1 MKKNFNM
8 KRLDIFALMVAVFL
22 YPVPLHAQINKPIY
36 VSLPGPGNIQHLAYV
51 VAKEK
56 KFYDE
61 AGLTNVNIVVLRGN
75 AMNVQ
80 ALMSGSVHYSSAFGP
95 SMQAMF
101 RGEQIRV
108 LLQIFNQIPFGLIT
122 RPEIKRLA
130 DLKGTKI
137 AVTFGGSTY
146 SVLQALFA
154 KHGYNEKFAEY
165 LNIPDNEGKAIAL
178 MQGRAVA
185 ALMAPPTDRPLLK
198 AGMKRLIY
206 LGDEFKNVPFSAL
219 QATAKQIQDE
229 PDMTQRMVNAVMKA
243 LYWIRANRE
252 RSIDII
258 MKNGR
263 LDQRDLAASL
273 YDLMRDAYIP
283 ALSPEGLYKRAEL
296 EFALLK
302 ERPNFKP
309 EQFIDDRFYR
319 AALKALANEPGGKS

>member
-1 MKKNFNM
+1 MKSS
-8 KRLDIFALMVAVFL
+8 DIFALTFGIVLFSL
-22 YPVPLHAQINKPIY
+22 PLQAQISKPVY
-36 VSLPGPGNIQHLAYV
+36 VSLPGPGNVQHLAYI

-56 KFYDE
+56 KFYE
-61 AGLTNVNIVVLRGN
+61 ETGLTNVNIVVLRGN

-101 RGEQIRV
+101 RGEPVRV
-108 LLQIFNQIPFGLIT
+108 LLQIFNQIPFGLIV
-122 RPEIKRLA
+122 RPEINRLD
-130 DLKGTKI
+130 DLKGMKV

-154 KHGYNEKFAEY
+154 KYGFSDKFAEY

-178 MQGRAVA
+178 LQGRASA

-198 AGMKRLIY
+198 AGMKRLVY

-219 QATAKQIQDE
+219 QAMAKHVQSE
-229 PDMTQRMVNAVMKA
+229 PEMTERMVKAVMKA

-252 RSIDII
+252 GSIDII

-263 LDQRDLAASL
+263 LNERDIAASL

-283 ALSPEGLYKRAEL
+283 ALTPEGLYKRAEL
-296 EFALLK
+296 EFVLLK
-302 ERPNFKP
+302 EKPNFKP
-309 EQFIDDRFYR
+309 EQFIDDRFFK
-319 AALKALANEPGGKS
+319 AALKALANEPGTKS

>member
-1 MKKNFNM
+1 M
-8 KRLDIFALMVAVFL
+8 KRIPIFALVLTVAL
-22 YPVPLHAQINKPIY
+22 CSSPLRAQISKPIY
-36 VSLPGPGNIQHLAYV
+36 ISLPGPGNIQHLAYV

-61 AGLTNVNIVVLRGN
+61 MGLTNVNIVVLRGN

-80 ALMSGSVHYSSAFGP
+80 ALLSGSVHYSSAFGP

-101 RGEQIRV
+101 KGEQIRV

-122 RPEIKRLA
+122 RPEIKRLE
-130 DLKGTKI
+130 DLKGQKI

-146 SVLQALFA
+146 SVLQALFV
-154 KHGYNEKFAEY
+154 KYGHSEKFAEY

-178 MQGRAVA
+178 MQGRASA

-198 AGMKRLIY
+198 AGMKRLVY

-219 QATAKQIQDE
+219 QAMAKHVQAE
-229 PDMTQRMVNAVMKA
+229 PDMTERMVKAVMKA

-252 RSIDII
+252 GSIDII

-263 LDQRDLAASL
+263 LDQREIAASL

-283 ALSPEGLYKRAEL
+283 GAQPRGPVQASRIGICRIEREAEL
-296 EFALLK
+296 QTGAIYRRSLL
-302 ERPNFKP
+302 
-309 EQFIDDRFYR
+309 QDG
-319 AALKALANEPGGKS
+319 AQSVGQ

>member
-1 MKKNFNM
+1 MKGLNS
-8 KRLDIFALMVAVFL
+8 FAFVLAAAL
-22 YPVPLHAQINKPIY
+22 CASPLGAQISKPIY

-61 AGLTNVNIVVLRGN
+61 MGLTHVDIVVLRGN

-80 ALMSGSVHYSSAFGP
+80 ALLSGSVHYSSAFGP

-101 RGEQIRV
+101 KGEQIRV

-122 RPEIKRLA
+122 RA
-130 DLKGTKI
+130 DIRKLQNLKGQKI

-154 KHGYNEKFAEY
+154 KYGYGDKFAEY
-165 LNIPDNEGKAIAL
+165 LNILDNEGKAIAM
-178 MQGRAVA
+178 MQGRAAA
-185 ALMAPPTDRPLLK
+185 ALFAPPTDRPLLK
-198 AGMKRLIY
+198 AGFKRLIY
-206 LGDEFKNVPFSAL
+206 MGDEFKNVPFSAL
-219 QATAKQIQDE
+219 QAMAKQIQAE
-229 PDMTQRMVNAVMKA
+229 PDITERMVKAVMKA

-252 RSIDII
+252 GSIDII

-263 LDQRDLAASL
+263 LDQRDIAASL

-283 ALSPEGLYKRAEL
+283 GLSPDGLYKRAEL
-296 EFALLK
+296 EFAVLK
-302 ERPNFKP
+302 EKPNFKP
-309 EQFIDDRFYR
+309 EQFIDDRFYK
-319 AALKALANEPGGKS
+319 AALKALANEPVAKS

>member
-1 MKKNFNM
+1 MKSLNF
-8 KRLDIFALMVAVFL
+8 FAFTMMVACFAS
-22 YPVPLHAQINKPIY
+22 PLGAQVSKPLY

-61 AGLTNVNIVVLRGN
+61 MGLSNVNIVVLRGN

-80 ALMSGSVHYSSAFGP
+80 ALLSGSVHYSSAFGP

-101 RGEQIRV
+101 KGEQIRV

-122 RPEIKRLA
+122 RPEIKRLE
-130 DLKGTKI
+130 DLKGQKI

-154 KHGYNEKFAEY
+154 KYGYGEKFAEY

-178 MQGRAVA
+178 MQGRASA

-198 AGMKRLIY
+198 AGMKRLVY

-219 QATAKQIQDE
+219 QAMAKHVQAE
-229 PDMTQRMVNAVMKA
+229 PDMTERMVRAVMKA

-252 RSIDII
+252 GSIDIV

-263 LDQRDLAASL
+263 LDQREIAASL

-283 ALSPEGLYKRAEL
+283 SLSPEGLYKRAEL
-296 EFALLK
+296 EFAVLK
-302 ERPNFKP
+302 DKPNFKP
-309 EQFIDDRFYR
+309 EQFIDDRFYKT
-319 AALKALANEPGGKS
+319 ALKALANEPGAKS

>member
-1 MKKNFNM
+1 M
-8 KRLDIFALMVAVFL
+8 KRLSVIALILAAL
-22 YPVPLHAQINKPIY
+22 LAPIPLPAQINKPIY
-36 VSLPGPGNIQHLAYV
+36 VSLPGPGNVQHLAYI
-51 VAKEK
+51 VAREK

-61 AGLTNVNIVVLRGN
+61 MGLTNVNIVVLRGN

-108 LLQIFNQIPFGLIT
+108 LLQIFNQIPFSLIT
-122 RPEIKRLA
+122 RPEIKRLD
-130 DLKGTKI
+130 DLKGQKI

-154 KHGYNEKFAEY
+154 KHGYGDKFAEF
-165 LNIPDNEGKAIAL
+165 LNIPDNEGKAVAL
-178 MQGRAVA
+178 MQGRASA

-198 AGMKRLIY
+198 AGMKRLVY

-219 QATAKQIQDE
+219 QAMAKHVQAE
-229 PDMTQRMVNAVMKA
+229 PDMTERMVKAVMKA

-252 RSIDII
+252 GSIDII

-263 LDQRDLAASL
+263 LDQREIGASL
-273 YDLMRDAYIP
+273 YDLMRDAFIP
-283 ALSPEGLYKRAEL
+283 GLSPEGLYKRAEL
-296 EFALLK
+296 EFAVLK

-309 EQFIDDRFYR
+309 EQFIDDRFYKT
-319 AALKALANEPGGKS
+319 ALKALANEPGAKS

>member
-1 MKKNFNM
+1 M
-8 KRLDIFALMVAVFL
+8 KRSSIFAFMVVLF
-22 YPVPLHAQINKPIY
+22 VSTTPLSAQITKPIY
-36 VSLPGPGNIQHLAYV
+36 ISLPGPGNVQHLAYV

-61 AGLTNVNIVVLRGN
+61 MGLTNVSIVVLRGN

-80 ALMSGSVHYSSAFGP
+80 ALVSGSVHYSSAFGP

-101 RGEQIRV
+101 KGEQIRV

-122 RPEIKRLA
+122 RPEIKRLE
-130 DLKGTKI
+130 DLKGQKI

-146 SVLQALFA
+146 SVLQALFV

-165 LNIPDNEGKAIAL
+165 LNIPDNEGKAIAI
-178 MQGRAVA
+178 MQGRAAA

-198 AGMKRLIY
+198 AGMKRLVY

-219 QATAKQIQDE
+219 QAMAKQVQAE
-229 PDMTQRMVNAVMKA
+229 PDMTERMVKAVMKA

-252 RSIDII
+252 GSIDII

-263 LDQRDLAASL
+263 LDQRDIAASL

-296 EFALLK
+296 EFAVLK
-302 ERPNFKP
+302 EKPNFKP
-309 EQFIDDRFYR
+309 EQFIDDRFYKT
-319 AALKALANEPGGKS
+319 ALKALASEPGAKS

>member
-1 MKKNFNM
+1 M
-8 KRLDIFALMVAVFL
+8 KRISLFVLLAALL
-22 YPVPLHAQINKPIY
+22 CSSSLGAQISKPIY

-61 AGLTNVNIVVLRGN
+61 MGLNNVNIVVLRGN

-80 ALMSGSVHYSSAFGP
+80 ALLSGSVQYSSAFGP

-101 RGEQIRV
+101 KGEQIRV

-122 RPEIKRLA
+122 RPDIKRLE
-130 DLKGTKI
+130 DLKGQKI

-154 KHGYNEKFAEY
+154 KYGYGEKFAEY

-178 MQGRAVA
+178 MQGRAAA

-219 QATAKQIQDE
+219 QAMAKQVQAE
-229 PDMTQRMVNAVMKA
+229 PDMTERMVKAVMKA
-243 LYWIRANRE
+243 LYWIRANRDG
-252 RSIDII
+252 SIDII

-263 LDQRDLAASL
+263 LDQREIAASL

-296 EFALLK
+296 EFAVLK
-302 ERPNFKP
+302 EKPNFKP
-309 EQFIDDRFYR
+309 EQFIDDRFYKL
-319 AALKALANEPGGKS
+319 ALKALANEPGAKP

>member
-1 MKKNFNM
+1 M
-8 KRLDIFALMVAVFL
+8 KRMNFFAFTMMVACFAS
-22 YPVPLHAQINKPIY
+22 PLGAQVSKPIY

-61 AGLTNVNIVVLRGN
+61 MGLSNVNIVVLRGN

-80 ALMSGSVHYSSAFGP
+80 ALLSGSVHYSSAFGP

-101 RGEQIRV
+101 KGEQIRV

-122 RPEIKRLA
+122 RPEIKRLE
-130 DLKGTKI
+130 DLKGQKI

-154 KHGYNEKFAEY
+154 KYGYGEKFAEY

-178 MQGRAVA
+178 MQGRAAA

-198 AGMKRLIY
+198 AGMKRLVY

-219 QATAKQIQDE
+219 QAMAKHVQAE
-229 PDMTQRMVNAVMKA
+229 PDMTERMVKAVMKA

-252 RSIDII
+252 GSIDIV

-263 LDQRDLAASL
+263 LDQREIAASL

-283 ALSPEGLYKRAEL
+283 SLSPEGLYKRAEL
-296 EFALLK
+296 EFAVLK
-302 ERPNFKP
+302 DKPNFKP
-309 EQFIDDRFYR
+309 EQFIDDRFYKT
-319 AALKALANEPGGKS
+319 ALKALANEPGAKS

>member
-1 MKKNFNM
+1 MR
-8 KRLDIFALMVAVFL
+8 RLSIPILTLAVLVFA
-22 YPVPLHAQINKPIY
+22 VPLPAQISKPIY
-36 VSLPGPGNIQHLAYV
+36 ISLPGPGNVQHLAYV

-61 AGLTNVNIVVLRGN
+61 MGLANVNVVVLRGN

-80 ALMSGSVHYSSAFGP
+80 ALMSGSVHYSSSFGP

-122 RPEIKRLA
+122 RPEIKRLEE
-130 DLKGTKI
+130 LKGQKI

-154 KHGYNEKFAEY
+154 KHGYGEKFAEY

-178 MQGRAVA
+178 IQGRAAA

-198 AGMKRLIY
+198 AGFKRLVYI
-206 LGDEFKNVPFSAL
+206 GDEFKNVPFSAL
-219 QATAKQIQDE
+219 QAMAKHIQAE
-229 PDMTQRMVNAVMKA
+229 PDMTERMVKAVMKA

-252 RSIDII
+252 GSIDII

-263 LDQRDLAASL
+263 LDQREVAASL

-283 ALSPEGLYKRAEL
+283 ALSAEGLYRRAEL

-302 ERPNFKP
+302 EKPNFKP
-309 EQFIDDRFYR
+309 EQFVDDRFYKT
-319 AALKALANEPGGKS
+319 ALKALVNEPGAKP

>member
-1 MKKNFNM
+1 V
-8 KRLDIFALMVAVFL
+8 KRLSTIALILGAL
-22 YPVPLHAQINKPIY
+22 LAPIPLHAQINRPIY
-36 VSLPGPGNIQHLAYV
+36 VSLPGPGNVQHLAYI
-51 VAKEK
+51 VAREK

-61 AGLTNVNIVVLRGN
+61 MGLTNVSIVVLRGN

-122 RPEIKRLA
+122 RPEIKRLD
-130 DLKGTKI
+130 DLKGQKI

-154 KHGYNEKFAEY
+154 KHGYGDKFAEF
-165 LNIPDNEGKAIAL
+165 LNIPDNEGKA
-178 MQGRAVA
+178 
-185 ALMAPPTDRPLLK
+185 
-198 AGMKRLIY
+198 GMKRLVY

-219 QATAKQIQDE
+219 QAMAKHVQAE
-229 PDMTQRMVNAVMKA
+229 PDMTERMVKAVMKA
-243 LYWIRANRE
+243 LFWIRANRE
-252 RSIDII
+252 GSIDII

-263 LDQRDLAASL
+263 LDQREIGASL
-273 YDLMRDAYIP
+273 YDLMRDAFIP
-283 ALSPEGLYKRAEL
+283 GLSPEGLYKRAEL
-296 EFALLK
+296 EFAVLK

-309 EQFIDDRFYR
+309 EQFIDDRFYKT
-319 AALKALANEPGGKS
+319 ALKALANEPGAKS

>member
-1 MKKNFNM
+1 MKM
-8 KRLDIFALMVAVFL
+8 IGVLIALLVVLASPMPSA
-22 YPVPLHAQINKPIY
+22 AQHTKPIY
-36 VSLPGPGNIQHLAYV
+36 VSLPGPGNVQHLAYY

-56 KFYDE
+56 KFYE
-61 AGLTNVNIVVLRGN
+61 EMGLSNVNIVVLRGN

-122 RPEIKRLA
+122 GPNVKRLE

-146 SVLQALFA
+146 SVLQALFV
-154 KHGYNEKFAEY
+154 KHGFNEKFAEY

-178 MQGRAVA
+178 MQGRASA

-198 AGMKRLIY
+198 AGYKRLIY

-219 QATAKQIQDE
+219 QAMNKQVQDE

-252 RSIDII
+252 GSIDVI
-258 MKNGR
+258 MKAGR
-263 LDQRDLAASL
+263 MNEREVAGSL
-273 YDLMRDAYIP
+273 YDLMREAYIP
-283 ALSPEGLYKRAEL
+283 SLSAEGLYKRAEL
-296 EFALLK
+296 EFAILK

-309 EQFIDDRFYR
+309 EQFVDDRFYKN
-319 AALKALANEPGGKS
+319 ALQSLAREPGAKL

>member
-1 MKKNFNM
+1 MKSSN
-8 KRLDIFALMVAVFL
+8 IFALTFGIVLFSL
-22 YPVPLHAQINKPIY
+22 PLQAQISKPVY
-36 VSLPGPGNIQHLAYV
+36 VSLPGPGNVQHLAYV

-56 KFYDE
+56 KFYE
-61 AGLTNVNIVVLRGN
+61 EMGLTNVNIVVLRGN

-101 RGEQIRV
+101 RGEPVRV
-108 LLQIFNQIPFGLIT
+108 LLQIFNQIPFGLIV
-122 RPEIKRLA
+122 RPEINRLD
-130 DLKGTKI
+130 DLKGMKV

-154 KHGYNEKFAEY
+154 KYGFSDKFAEY

-178 MQGRAVA
+178 MQGRASA

-198 AGMKRLIY
+198 AGMKRLVY

-219 QATAKQIQDE
+219 QAMAKHIQSE
-229 PDMTQRMVNAVMKA
+229 PEMTERMVKAVMKA

-252 RSIDII
+252 GSIDII

-263 LDQRDLAASL
+263 LNERDIAASL

-283 ALSPEGLYKRAEL
+283 ALTPEGLYKRAEL
-296 EFALLK
+296 EFVLLK
-302 ERPNFKP
+302 EKPNFKP
-309 EQFIDDRFYR
+309 EQFIDDRFFK
-319 AALKALANEPGGKS
+319 AALKALANEPGTKS

>member
-1 MKKNFNM
+1 MTRVN
-8 KRLDIFALMVAVFL
+8 IFAIMAALVAL
-22 YPVPLHAQINKPIY
+22 TSPLSAQITKPIY

-51 VAKEK
+51 VGKEK

-61 AGLTNVNIVVLRGN
+61 MGLANVNIVVLRGN

-80 ALMSGSVHYSSAFGP
+80 ALLSGSVHYSSAFGP

-101 RGEQIRV
+101 KGEQIRV

-122 RPEIKRLA
+122 RPEIKRLD
-130 DLKGTKI
+130 DLKGQKI

-154 KHGYNEKFAEY
+154 KYGYGEKFAEY

-178 MQGRAVA
+178 MQGRAAA

-198 AGMKRLIY
+198 AGMKRLVY

-219 QATAKQIQDE
+219 QAMAKHVQAE
-229 PDMTQRMVNAVMKA
+229 SDMTERMVKAVMKA
-243 LYWIRANRE
+243 LYWIRANRDG
-252 RSIDII
+252 SIDII

-263 LDQRDLAASL
+263 LDQRDVAASL

-283 ALSPEGLYKRAEL
+283 GLSAEGLYKRAEL
-296 EFALLK
+296 EFAVLK
-302 ERPNFKP
+302 EKPNFKP
-309 EQFIDDRFYR
+309 EQFIDDRFYKT
-319 AALKALANEPGGKS
+319 ALKALANEPGAKS

>member
-1 MKKNFNM
+1 M
-8 KRLDIFALMVAVFL
+8 KRISVFTLLAALL
-22 YPVPLHAQINKPIY
+22 CSSSLGAQISKPIY

-61 AGLTNVNIVVLRGN
+61 MGLNNVNIVVLRGN

-80 ALMSGSVHYSSAFGP
+80 ALLSGSVHYSSAFGP

-101 RGEQIRV
+101 KGEQIRV

-122 RPEIKRLA
+122 RPEVKRLE
-130 DLKGTKI
+130 DLKGQKI

-146 SVLQALFA
+146 SVLQALFSRY
-154 KHGYNEKFAEY
+154 GFGEKFADY

-178 MQGRAVA
+178 MQGRAAA

-219 QATAKQIQDE
+219 QAMAKQVQAE
-229 PDMTQRMVNAVMKA
+229 PDVTERMVKAVMKA
-243 LYWIRANRE
+243 LYWIRANRDG
-252 RSIDII
+252 SIDII

-263 LDQRDLAASL
+263 LDQREIAASL

-296 EFALLK
+296 EFAVLK
-302 ERPNFKP
+302 EKPNFKP
-309 EQFIDDRFYR
+309 EQFIDDRFYKL
-319 AALKALANEPGGKS
+319 ALKALANEPGAKP

>member
-1 MKKNFNM
+1 M
-8 KRLDIFALMVAVFL
+8 KRLNFFAFTMMVACFAS
-22 YPVPLHAQINKPIY
+22 PLGAQVSKPIY

-61 AGLTNVNIVVLRGN
+61 MGLTNVNIVVLRGN

-80 ALMSGSVHYSSAFGP
+80 ALLSGSVHYSSAFGP

-101 RGEQIRV
+101 KGEQIRV

-122 RPEIKRLA
+122 RPEIKRLE
-130 DLKGTKI
+130 DLKGQKI

-154 KHGYNEKFAEY
+154 KYGYGEKFAEY

-178 MQGRAVA
+178 MQGRAAA

-198 AGMKRLIY
+198 AGMKRLVY

-219 QATAKQIQDE
+219 QAMAKHVQAE
-229 PDMTQRMVNAVMKA
+229 PDMTERMVKAVMKA

-252 RSIDII
+252 GSIDIV

-263 LDQRDLAASL
+263 LDQREIAASL

-283 ALSPEGLYKRAEL
+283 SLSPEGLYKRAEL
-296 EFALLK
+296 EFAVLK
-302 ERPNFKP
+302 EKPNFKP
-309 EQFIDDRFYR
+309 EQFIDDRFYKT
-319 AALKALANEPGGKS
+319 ALKALANEPGAKS

>member
-1 MKKNFNM
+1 M
-8 KRLDIFALMVAVFL
+8 KRLSIFAFMVALFVSA
-22 YPVPLHAQINKPIY
+22 PPLRAQINKPIY
-36 VSLPGPGNIQHLAYV
+36 ISLPGPGNVQHLAYV

-61 AGLTNVNIVVLRGN
+61 MGLTNVNIVVLRGN

-80 ALMSGSVHYSSAFGP
+80 ALLSGSVHYSSAFGP

-101 RGEQIRV
+101 KGEQIRV

-122 RPEIKRLA
+122 RPEIKRLE
-130 DLKGTKI
+130 DLKGQKI

-146 SVLQALFA
+146 SVLQALFV

-178 MQGRAVA
+178 MQGRAAA

-198 AGMKRLIY
+198 AGMKRLVY

-219 QATAKQIQDE
+219 QAMAKQVQAE
-229 PDMTQRMVNAVMKA
+229 PDMTERMVKAVMKA

-252 RSIDII
+252 GSIDII

-263 LDQRDLAASL
+263 LDQRDIAASL

-283 ALSPEGLYKRAEL
+283 ALSPEGVYKRAEL
-296 EFALLK
+296 EFAVLK
-302 ERPNFKP
+302 EKPNFKP
-309 EQFIDDRFYR
+309 EQFIDDRFYKT
-319 AALKALANEPGGKS
+319 ALKALASEPGAKS

>member
-1 MKKNFNM
+1 M
-8 KRLDIFALMVAVFL
+8 KRLNFFAFTMMVACFAS
-22 YPVPLHAQINKPIY
+22 PLGAQVSKPIY

-61 AGLTNVNIVVLRGN
+61 MGLSNVNIVVLRGN

-80 ALMSGSVHYSSAFGP
+80 ALLSGSVHYSSAFGP

-101 RGEQIRV
+101 KGEQIRV

-122 RPEIKRLA
+122 RPEIKRLE
-130 DLKGTKI
+130 DLKGQKI

-154 KHGYNEKFAEY
+154 KYGHSEKFAEY

-178 MQGRAVA
+178 MQGRAAA

-198 AGMKRLIY
+198 AGMKRLVY

-219 QATAKQIQDE
+219 QTMVKHVQAE
-229 PDMTQRMVNAVMKA
+229 PDMTERMVKAVMKA

-252 RSIDII
+252 GSIDIV

-263 LDQRDLAASL
+263 LDQREIAASL

-283 ALSPEGLYKRAEL
+283 SLSPEGLYKRAEL
-296 EFALLK
+296 EFAVLK
-302 ERPNFKP
+302 DKPNFKP
-309 EQFIDDRFYR
+309 EQFIDDRFYKT
-319 AALKALANEPGGKS
+319 ALKALANEPGAKS

>member
-1 MKKNFNM
+1 M
-8 KRLDIFALMVAVFL
+8 KRLNFFAFTMMVACFAS
-22 YPVPLHAQINKPIY
+22 PLGAQVSKPIY

-61 AGLTNVNIVVLRGN
+61 MGLSNVNIVVLRGN

-80 ALMSGSVHYSSAFGP
+80 ALLSGSVHYSSAFGP

-101 RGEQIRV
+101 KGEQIRV

-122 RPEIKRLA
+122 RPEIKRLE
-130 DLKGTKI
+130 DLKGQKI

-154 KHGYNEKFAEY
+154 KYGYGEKFAEY

-178 MQGRAVA
+178 MQGRAAA

-198 AGMKRLIY
+198 AGMKRLVY

-219 QATAKQIQDE
+219 QAMAKHVQAE
-229 PDMTQRMVNAVMKA
+229 PDMTERMVRAVMKA

-252 RSIDII
+252 GSIDIV

-263 LDQRDLAASL
+263 LDQREIAASL

-283 ALSPEGLYKRAEL
+283 SLSPEGLYKRAEL
-296 EFALLK
+296 EFAVLK
-302 ERPNFKP
+302 DKPNFKP
-309 EQFIDDRFYR
+309 EQFIDDRFYKT
-319 AALKALANEPGGKS
+319 ALKALANEPGAKS